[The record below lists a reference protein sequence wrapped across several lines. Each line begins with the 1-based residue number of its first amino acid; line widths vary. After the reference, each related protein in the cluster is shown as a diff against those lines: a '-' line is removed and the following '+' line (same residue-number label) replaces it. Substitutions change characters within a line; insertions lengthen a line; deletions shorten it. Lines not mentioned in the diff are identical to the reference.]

1 MERPRQV
8 ALAPSFGA
16 MARAS
21 QGGVALAPS
30 FTDPKSLEPPG
41 NLGHGVGAGL
51 CRMWC
56 MWWAEALALS
66 LLMFFGAA
74 SAFRATRS
82 WLWQPLRWLRERS
95 ERWWEE
101 A

>member
-1 MERPRQV
+1 
-8 ALAPSFGA
+8 

-21 QGGVALAPS
+21 QGGVGLAPS
-30 FTDPKSLEPPG
+30 LTDPKPLELLG

-66 LLMFFGAA
+66 LLMFDWCRIWLLCDPVGAVA
-74 SAFRATRS
+74 AAA
-82 WLWQPLRWLRERS
+82 L
-95 ERWWEE
+95 
-101 A
+101 AAGAV